1 MIKKVRK
8 SYNTLKWVSGIM
20 LFFILLLVAASRHL
34 SVRFQ
39 PIIKAQVRDLVL
51 NATDSLYSIE
61 FSDVSTNFITGRASL
76 SDVKIT
82 PDTNILKKMV
92 GLKHAPNNIYYIQ
105 LKELAIKNFHPF
117 NLLRYKKVKIDL
129 LLFDNPEIIMVN
141 KQLEFNELKKSFSDK
156 SPYDYISKFVKE
168 LKVKT
173 IDLKNI
179 SFKYVNKNLAV
190 PEVDSI
196 KNLNVTL
203 KNWLIDKNSVRDTS
217 RFYLL
222 KDVVINLNNYSFAT
236 PDSLYHINLNQ
247 LDFRASSGKLNI
259 KSFSVVPR
267 YTEMDFGRTVGFSKD
282 RFDIQMSNISLEGIN
297 LPLYVR
303 KQELYATEMN
313 VDNGSVSVFNN
324 NELPKKTEIKIGK
337 YPHQLLQK
345 FKGLLTIKQLN
356 LSNVDLTYAEFDRAS
371 KQKGRIT
378 FEKTS
383 GSITNITNSQKIK
396 SKNPYMFANL
406 TSYMMGQGKLNVN
419 FRFDLTAN
427 DGAFSYSGT
436 LGEMD
441 GRTLNRITKPLGM
454 VEVKSGRVKKLEF
467 DITANDNLAKGKV
480 KFAFNDL
487 SVALLKKEEG
497 RDHLVKQGLMS
508 FLANAMII
516 NSDNPKSDGV
526 LIATPIKFERQKTAS
541 FFSFIW
547 KTLFQ
552 GIKHS
557 VGVTPEKE
565 KKIKEQIAKF
575 EKIKVDREKRRMIRL
590 KRKAIRE
597 KNGL

>member
-20 LFFILLLVAASRHL
+20 LFFILLLAAASRHL
-34 SVRFQ
+34 SSRFQ

-61 FSDVSTNFITGRASL
+61 FSDVGTNFITGRASL

-92 GLKHAPNNIYYIQ
+92 RLKHAPNNIYYIQ
-105 LKELAIKNFHPF
+105 LKELVIKNFHPVD
-117 NLLRYKKVKIDL
+117 LLRYKKVKIDL
-129 LLFDNPEIIMVN
+129 LLFDNPEIVMVN
-141 KQLEFNELKKSFSDK
+141 KQLDFNELKKPFPDK

-179 SFKYVNKNLAV
+179 SFKYVNKNV
-190 PEVDSI
+190 TKPEVDSI

-222 KDVVINLNNYSFAT
+222 KDVVINLNNYTFAT

-267 YTEMDFGRTVGFSKD
+267 YDEMKFGKTVGFSKD
-282 RFDIQMSNISLEGIN
+282 RFDIQMSDISLEGIN

-313 VDNGSVSVFNN
+313 VNNGSVSVFNN
-324 NELPKKTEIKIGK
+324 NELPKRTEIKIGK

-345 FKGLLTIKQLN
+345 VKGLLTIKQLN
-356 LSNVDLTYAEFDRAS
+356 LSNIDLTYAEFDRAS

-383 GSITNITNSQKIK
+383 GSITNITNSEKIK
-396 SKNPYMFANL
+396 NKNPFMFAKL
-406 TSYMMGQGKLNVN
+406 TSYMMGQGKLDVN
-419 FRFDLTAN
+419 FKFNLAAN

-436 LGEMD
+436 LGQMD
-441 GRTLNRITKPLGM
+441 GRVLNRITKPLGM
-454 VEVKSGRVKKLEF
+454 VEVKSGHVKKLEF
-467 DITANDNLAKGKV
+467 NIDANETLATGKV

-516 NSDNPKSDGV
+516 NSDNPKTDGV
-526 LIATPIKFERQKTAS
+526 LIAASIKFEREKTAS

-552 GIKHS
+552 GIKYS
-557 VGVTPEKE
+557 VGVTPQKE

-575 EKIKVDREKRRMIRL
+575 EKIKADREKRRLIRQI
-590 KRKAIRE
+590 RKATRE
-597 KNGL
+597 RGSL

>member
-20 LFFILLLVAASRHL
+20 LFFILLLVVASRHL
-34 SVRFQ
+34 SSRFQ

-51 NATDSLYSIE
+51 NATDSLYRIE

-76 SDVKIT
+76 ADVKIT

-105 LKELAIKNFHPF
+105 LKELAIKNFHPISM
-117 NLLRYKKVKIDL
+117 LKDKKVKIDL
-129 LLFDNPEIIMVN
+129 LLFDNPDIVMVN
-141 KQLEFNELKKSFSDK
+141 QQLAFNELKRPLSDK

-179 SFKYVNKNLAV
+179 SFKYINKNSAI
-190 PEVDSI
+190 PEIDSI

-203 KNWLIDKNSVRDTS
+203 KNWLIDKNSARDTS

-222 KDVVINLNNYSFAT
+222 KDVVIKLNNYTFAT

-247 LDFRASSGKLNI
+247 LDFMASSGKLNI

-267 YTEMDFGRTVGFSKD
+267 YSEMAFGKAVGYSKD

-303 KQELYATEMN
+303 KKELYATEMN

-324 NELPKKTEIKIGK
+324 NELPKITEIKLGK

-345 FKGLLTIKQLN
+345 VTALLTVKQLN
-356 LSNVDLTYAEFDRAS
+356 LSNIDLSYAEFDKDS
-371 KQKGRIT
+371 KQKGKIT
-378 FEKTS
+378 FERTS
-383 GSITNITNSQKIK
+383 GSITNITNSKKIRDK
-396 SKNPYMFANL
+396 TPFMFANL
-406 TSYMMGQGKLNVN
+406 TSYMMGQGRLDVN
-419 FRFDLTAN
+419 FKFNLTAK
-427 DGAFSYSGT
+427 DGGFSYSGT

-441 GRTLNRITKPLGM
+441 GRTLNRITRPLGM
-454 VEVKSGRVKKLEF
+454 VEVRSGHVKKLEF
-467 DITANDNLAKGKV
+467 NIDANESLATGKV

-497 RDHLVKQGLMS
+497 RDHLVRQGLMS

-516 NSDNPKSDGV
+516 NSDNPKADGV
-526 LIATPIKFERQKTAS
+526 LIAAPINFEREKTAS

-552 GIKHS
+552 GIKYS
-557 VGVTPEKE
+557 VGVTPVKE
-565 KKIKEQIAKF
+565 KKIRAQIEKF
-575 EKIKVDREKRRMIRL
+575 EKIKADREKRRLIRQ
-590 KRKAIRE
+590 KRKATRE
-597 KNGL
+597 KSSF

>member
-8 SYNTLKWVSGIM
+8 SYSTLKWVSGIM
-20 LFFILLLVAASRHL
+20 FFFILLLVVASRHL
-34 SVRFQ
+34 SSRFQ

-105 LKELAIKNFHPF
+105 LKELAIKNFHPITM
-117 NLLRYKKVKIDL
+117 LKDKKVKIDL
-129 LLFDNPEIIMVN
+129 LLFDKPNIIMVN
-141 KQLEFNELKKSFSDK
+141 KQLAFNEVKRPFPDK

-179 SFKYVNKNLAV
+179 SFKYVNKNSAI

-203 KNWLIDKNSVRDTS
+203 KNWLIDKNSARDTS

-222 KDVVINLNNYSFAT
+222 KDVVINLNNYTFAT

-247 LDFRASSGKLNI
+247 LDFMASSGKLNV

-267 YTEMDFGRTVGFSKD
+267 YDEMGFGKTVGYSKD

-313 VDNGSVSVFNN
+313 ISNGSISVFNN
-324 NELPKKTEIKIGK
+324 NELPKKTEVKIGK

-345 FKGLLTIKQLN
+345 VKGLLTVKQLN
-356 LSNVDLTYAEFDRAS
+356 LSNIDLTYAEFDRGS
-371 KQKGRIT
+371 RQKGRIT
-378 FEKTS
+378 FENTS
-383 GSITNITNSQKIK
+383 GSITNITNSEKIK
-396 SKNPYMFANL
+396 DKNPFMFAKL
-406 TSYMMGQGKLNVN
+406 TSYMMGQGKLDVN
-419 FRFDLTAN
+419 FKFNLTAN

-436 LGEMD
+436 LGSMD
-441 GRTLNRITKPLGM
+441 GRVLNRITRPLGM

-467 DITANDNLAKGKV
+467 NIDANDSHATGKV

-497 RDHLVKQGLMS
+497 RDHLVRQGLMS

-516 NSDNPKSDGV
+516 NSDNPQADGV
-526 LIATPIKFERQKTAS
+526 LVAAPIKFEREKTAS

-552 GIKHS
+552 GIKYS
-557 VGVTPEKE
+557 VGVTSEKE
-565 KKIKEQIAKF
+565 KRIREQIAKF
-575 EKIKVDREKRRMIRL
+575 EKIKADREKRRLVRQ
-590 KRKAIRE
+590 KRKALRGKIR
-597 KNGL
+597 